1 MPQIEDFVTRT
12 IALALSLLLVST
24 VLMAASNPVPLI
36 YQPLI
41 PTSVAPGHPAFTL
54 TVNGTGFV
62 SGAVIKAD
70 GVALKTTFVSSTTL
84 EAEVPAKAV
93 AHPGTGSIT
102 VANPGSIDSNVIYF
116 TVRNPSTTVTLKV
129 DSAVIENGYQ
139 AVGDFNNDYKPDI
152 VVSSLDV
159 DVYLNAG
166 KGSFNKISGP
176 EFDQFVHYPP
186 VVVAD
191 FNNDGNLDVAPCG
204 GDGSGYSPSSC
215 SILFGDGKGHLTY
228 APNGQYI
235 FPGVMADMN
244 GDGIL
249 DNIAIWE
256 AGGPDYLAIYLGNGD
271 GTYTNVA
278 MVQTNYAV
286 GFPVVG
292 DFNSDGKLD
301 VAMPAGVGDTSMVAV
316 FLGNGDGT
324 VQNEVDYTIPYGG
337 SLAVADL
344 NGDGKLDLV
353 SGGYAVLMGNGDG
366 TFTLGASLKLGNQ
379 APMQIADVN
388 GDGKLDLVT
397 NTTVNGTSALAVVL
411 GNGDGTFQ
419 NPITF
424 ATPGGGTVSGV
435 ADFNGDGLLDFS
447 VAASPNSSVLLQA
460 PSK

>member
-1 MPQIEDFVTRT
+1 MTKKIT
-12 IALALSLLLVST
+12 LALSFILVSA

-41 PTSVAPGHPAFTL
+41 PTSVAPGHRAFTL
-54 TVNGTGFV
+54 TVRGTGFV
-62 SGAVIKAD
+62 SGAIIKAD
-70 GVALKTTFVSSTTL
+70 GVALKTTFVSSTRL
-84 EAEVPAKAV
+84 KAKIPASAV
-93 AHPGTGSIT
+93 ARRGTATIT

-116 TVRNPSTTVTLKV
+116 TVRNPSTAGTVKV

-139 AVGDFNNDYKPDI
+139 AVGDFNNDHKPDLA
-152 VVSSLDV
+152 VSAFDV

-166 KGSFNKISGP
+166 KGNFNKISGP
-176 EFDQFVHYPP
+176 EFDQFLHYAP

-215 SILFGDGKGHLTY
+215 SILFGDGKGNLTY
-228 APNGQYI
+228 APNGQFI

-244 GDGIL
+244 GDGTL

-256 AGGPDYLAIYLGNGD
+256 AGGPDYLAIYLGSGD

-286 GFPVVG
+286 GLPVVG
-292 DFNSDGKLD
+292 DFNGDGRLD
-301 VAMPAGVGDTSMVAV
+301 VAMPASDGDTSMVAV

-337 SLAVADL
+337 AAAVADL
-344 NGDGKLDLV
+344 NGDGKLDIV
-353 SGGYAVLMGNGDG
+353 TGGFSVLMGNGDG
-366 TFTLGASLKLGNQ
+366 TFILGASLDLGNQ

-388 GDGKLDLVT
+388 GDGKLGLVT
-397 NTTVNGTSALAVVL
+397 GTSINGTPGLAVVL

-419 NPITF
+419 KPITF
-424 ATPGGGTVSGV
+424 ALPGGGAVYGV

-447 VAASPNSSVLLQA
+447 IESANSYVLLQA